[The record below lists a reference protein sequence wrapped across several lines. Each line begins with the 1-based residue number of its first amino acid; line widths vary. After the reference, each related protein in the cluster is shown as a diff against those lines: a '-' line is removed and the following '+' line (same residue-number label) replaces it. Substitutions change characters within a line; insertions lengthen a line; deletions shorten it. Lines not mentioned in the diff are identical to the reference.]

1 MRNLFYFLASLLSAV
16 AIAFALHSWLAK
28 HNDPGYV
35 LIGFGHWS
43 AETSLTVF
51 TVALVLVFF
60 VLYNFF
66 RLLGLLLRL
75 PGQLSKRRRN
85 IKFNRSQEALVE
97 GLFDAAD
104 GNWESAEKIL
114 IKHAANSGA
123 PLLHYLT
130 AARAAQS
137 RGALDKRDEY
147 LQKAAEQTSD
157 NNLTVGLTQA
167 ELHMSEQQFEQALET
182 LGKLQSINPSHA
194 RVLKMM
200 HQAYQHIGD
209 WEGLSKLLPS
219 LQQNKVLM
227 ETEVKLLQT
236 KAYSSLL
243 KKAAAQNDKAS
254 IEACWSEIPDH
265 IKTLPGIANIYCAAM
280 IAAGAGHSI
289 EETIIKQLGKHW
301 DATLLELYSNIE
313 TDNITR
319 QLQTAEQW
327 LAVYPSDSTLLKVLG
342 KLAQKVGQMEKAE
355 QYLLKSLNIEAT
367 VGVYQLLGEVM
378 FTKGDK
384 EKACDYFKRGLQ
396 LASSEVITRLE
407 DQPEAAPAD

>member
-1 MRNLFYFLASLLSAV
+1 MKNLLYFAASLLTAV
-16 AIAFALHSWLAK
+16 AAAFALHSWLAK

-43 AETSLTVF
+43 LETSLTVF
-51 TVALVLVFF
+51 TVALVLGFF
-60 VLYNFF
+60 ALYSFF
-66 RLLGLLLRL
+66 RLLGVLLRM
-75 PGQLSKRRRN
+75 PGQFSKRRRN
-85 IKFNRSQEALVE
+85 IKFNRSQEALVA

-104 GNWESAEKIL
+104 GNWESAERIL

-147 LQKAAEQTSD
+147 LQKAAEQSSD
-157 NNLTVGLTQA
+157 NSLTVGLTQA

-182 LGKLQSINPSHA
+182 LGKLQSIDPSHA

-236 KAYSSLL
+236 KTYSSLL
-243 KKAAAQNDKAS
+243 KKAAAQNDEAA
-254 IEACWSEIPDH
+254 IQACWNEIPDH
-265 IKTLPGIANIYCAAM
+265 IKTLPGIANIYFAAM
-280 IAAGAGHSI
+280 IASGAGSGM
-289 EETIIKQLGKHW
+289 EQAIIKQLSKHW

-313 TDNITR
+313 TDNNAR

-327 LAVYPSDSTLLKVLG
+327 LAVYPNDPTLLKVLG
-342 KLAQKVGQMEKAE
+342 KLAQKVGQMEKSE
-355 QYLLKSLNIEAT
+355 QYLLKSLNIETT
-367 VGVYQLLGEVM
+367 VGAYQLLGEVM
-378 FTKGDK
+378 FSQGDK
-384 EKACDYFKRGLQ
+384 DKACDYFKQGLE
-396 LASSEVITRLE
+396 LASNEVITQVE
-407 DQPEAAPAD
+407 TIAATSA